1 MKPTTF
7 GSLGSAQ
14 ARSALIAQ
22 VSSCLRLRGDRSL
35 TVPVLPGFKLRDS
48 APKAARQFR
57 SKATLVTMFGLM
69 AALGWGCSVPEA
81 PNNPFLPDPS
91 PSPTAAL
98 RASSGL
104 VIPSPAPTDSSPQDS
119 ITLKLGDRSD
129 RVRQIQQQLIRRG
142 HLRADYPINQ
152 GDRYGNRYDEETA
165 AAVAEFQKQVV
176 GLPATGEA
184 TEATQVML
192 GLIPVPRPS
201 DGLPWGPVKPGDIK
215 QSVGTLQE
223 RLTRLGDF
231 TGAIDWNY
239 DSNTEAAVR
248 NFQLE
253 CQCGLEPDGIANQ
266 ITRSMMLIR
275 LKQQEET
282 QQSC

>member
-1 MKPTTF
+1 MAAVGSGCGPAQFLNPTT
-7 GSLGSAQ
+7 
-14 ARSALIAQ
+14 
-22 VSSCLRLRGDRSL
+22 
-35 TVPVLPGFKLRDS
+35 
-48 APKAARQFR
+48 
-57 SKATLVTMFGLM
+57 
-69 AALGWGCSVPEA
+69 
-81 PNNPFLPDPS
+81 DPA

-98 RASSGL
+98 RPSGGL
-104 VIPSPAPTDSSPQDS
+104 VIPSPAPTDSSPQNS
-119 ITLKLGDRSD
+119 ITLKLGDRGF
-129 RVRQIQQQLIRRG
+129 RVRQIHQQLIRRG
-142 HLRADYPINQ
+142 HLRADYPIDQ

-239 DSNTEAAVR
+239 GSNTEAAVR

-282 QQSC
+282 QQSSLAQRKFKLAQSAGANPGCFISQGVAPFLVAPPLKSKKPEIISFDRSGTQP

>member
-1 MKPTTF
+1 MKLPAL

-14 ARSALIAQ
+14 GRAVLIAQ
-22 VSSCLRLRGDRSL
+22 ASSCLYVKGDRSL
-35 TVPVLPGFKLRDS
+35 AAPVLPAFKLRSS
-48 APKAARQFR
+48 APAIARQFR
-57 SKATLVTMFGLM
+57 SKATLVSTFGLM
-69 AALGWGCSVPEA
+69 AALGSGCGPA
-81 PNNPFLPDPS
+81 QILNPTTDPN

-98 RASSGL
+98 RASGGL

-129 RVRQIQQQLIRRG
+129 RVRQVQQQLIRRG

-282 QQSC
+282 RQSC